1 LFIFITAIY
10 FVAIKKSQSRRILAF
25 WQIHDKL
32 IHFPPLIADTIILI
46 PSVFIVQWAHYC
58 NTEIVMQ

>member
-1 LFIFITAIY
+1 MLQ
-10 FVAIKKSQSRRILAF
+10 KKKKKTFLELRILAF

-32 IHFPPLIADTIILI
+32 IHFPPLIPDTIILI
-46 PSVFIVQWAHYC
+46 PSIFIVHWAHYC